1 MTELQRPLD
10 NAVLDALRESIGDD
24 REFLAELIDTF
35 VEDAPGQLESLRGS
49 AASGD
54 ADGARRAAHTLK
66 GSSLTFGAKEL
77 ASLDARPHRFKFAT
91 AWAGEKAAYR
101 APVSS
106 RPSSTTSSPA
116 RGPRR
121 WRESR
126 PRGRFRRRTLCP
138 LRVTG

>member
-1 MTELQRPLD
+1 MTELQSALD

-77 ASLDARPHRFKFAT
+77 ASLCQEAESV
-91 AWAGEKAAYR
+91 AGAGDLDSVLAQADGIDREWGRVR
-101 APVSS
+101 AELLAV
-106 RPSSTTSSPA
+106 RD
-116 RGPRR
+116 
-121 WRESR
+121 
-126 PRGRFRRRTLCP
+126 GR
-138 LRVTG
+138 